1 MALRCR
7 VMGLTDCMISLNGWA
22 WPFVLPIMLLNV
34 PESHT
39 AAAAVADPY
48 WTNRATLYSTTLPA
62 VQHALGLRSG
72 TLA

>member
-1 MALRCR
+1 MALRCG
-7 VMGLTDCMISLNGWA
+7 VQGLTDCMISLNGWA
-22 WPFVLPIMLLNV
+22 WPFVLPIMLLKV
-34 PESHT
+34 PESQT

-48 WTNRATLYSTTLPA
+48 WTSRATLYSTTLPA